1 MNKFTDYTIPTFSV
15 ENLIFPTITC
25 RAIIYDVFVNE
36 TDPEEGLG
44 EIDISFILFS
54 SNFDEPMV
62 LEKKF
67 SNWSVDGGIEAAFEC
82 LITDDEV
89 QGFTSLIG
97 AVFNAEISFRVGENG
112 VYDDFRLTE
121 VIALPKP

>member
-1 MNKFTDYTIPTFSV
+1 MLDFFGFTITEFSV
-15 ENLIFPTITC
+15 ANVHLPSIPC
-25 RAIIYDVFVNE
+25 RAIVYDVVVNE
-36 TDPEEGLG
+36 TDSEEGLG
-44 EIDISFILFS
+44 EINISFILFS
-54 SNFDEPMV
+54 SNFDEPMI

-67 SNWSVDGGIEAAFEC
+67 SNWSVYGGIEAALEC

-89 QGFTSLIG
+89 QGFPSLIG